1 MDITKLNF
9 FNAVTG
15 RMAWLNERQRVLAQ
29 NIANADTPNYKA
41 MDLREPNFKTV
52 LAQNGAGGLEMRATH
67 AVHIGAGGRGQG
79 RTFLEEEQ
87 KYEATPSGNA
97 VVLEEEIMKVAQTTA
112 DYDKMTN
119 LYKKGVSLMKMAL
132 GKK

>member
-52 LAQNGAGGLEMRATH
+52 LAQNGTGGLAMRATH
-67 AVHIGAGGRGQG
+67 AAHISTDGRGQG
-79 RTFLEEEQ
+79 RVFQEEEQ